1 MKCKRAL
8 ISAPFL
14 LFVCMQ
20 IDGVF
25 PENLDAGENL
35 NGTRRT

>member
-1 MKCKRAL
+1 MRCKRAL

-14 LFVCMQ
+14 LFVCTQ

-25 PENLDAGENL
+25 PENLGVRENL

>member
-1 MKCKRAL
+1 MQRAL

-20 IDGVF
+20 IDGEF
-25 PENLDAGENL
+25 PENLRLDDNL
-35 NGTRRT
+35 NGTRGT

>member
-1 MKCKRAL
+1 MRCKRAL

-14 LFVCMQ
+14 LFVCTQ

-25 PENLDAGENL
+25 PENLATRENL
-35 NGTRRT
+35 NGTRHA